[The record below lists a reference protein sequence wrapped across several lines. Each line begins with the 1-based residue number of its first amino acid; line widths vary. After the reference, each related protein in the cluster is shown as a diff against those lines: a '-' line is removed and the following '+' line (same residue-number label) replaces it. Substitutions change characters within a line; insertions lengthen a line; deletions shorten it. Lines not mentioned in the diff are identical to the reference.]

1 MEEINKYY
9 EVRFMKVS
17 KEVDL
22 VKVGDVL
29 IEMKGEEEIYEDIGN
44 LGRKN
49 IVREWMWIVLKWMII
64 NYLGKEDL
72 II

>member
-49 IVREWMWIVLKWMII
+49 IVREWMWIVLK
-64 NYLGKEDL
+64 
-72 II
+72 